1 MNIWNLGTSYQEK
14 MGNKYFPSFFV
25 LKQNYL
31 HIINI
36 ENIKRTRGKFM
47 QVIKYLELILIL
59 SASTYIGILISKK
72 YLNRVIDLKEM
83 KNALNIFITKI
94 KFTYEPIPQIFKEI
108 STKVKPNIGNIFLL
122 ASNKMENINAGKA
135 WQHALEESNTNMIKD
150 DIETLKSLSNLL
162 GKVDIEGQVNE
173 IKLVENFLDTQ
184 IELAQEDK
192 NKYVKMYR
200 TLGITIGFALVIILV

>member
-1 MNIWNLGTSYQEK
+1 
-14 MGNKYFPSFFV
+14 
-25 LKQNYL
+25 
-31 HIINI
+31 
-36 ENIKRTRGKFM
+36 M